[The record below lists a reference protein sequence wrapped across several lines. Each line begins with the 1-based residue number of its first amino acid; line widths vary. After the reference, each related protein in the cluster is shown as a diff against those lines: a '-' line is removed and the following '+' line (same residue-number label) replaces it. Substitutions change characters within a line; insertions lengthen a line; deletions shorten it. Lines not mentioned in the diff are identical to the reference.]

1 MGIAGALGSEAGFAE
16 GRLAAEPPAVY
27 FAAGI
32 LAVGV
37 PPGLAAGEPA
47 RLVVRVAVGVPPGLA
62 IGVAAGVLAVGRL
75 AVGRLAVGS

>member
-16 GRLAAEPPAVY
+16 GRLAAEPPAVD

-47 RLVVRVAVGVPPGLA
+47 RLAVGVAPGLA
-62 IGVAAGVLAVGRL
+62 VGVAAGVLAVGRL
-75 AVGRLAVGS
+75 AVGS